1 MVETAYSDVRQS
13 LLRSSAS
20 AERCILMLLK
30 VRPRI
35 LSGYCQYVVTCG
47 QWSLVRCWVDQKK
60 LSRLGQMMSFPTRL
74 PMCHAIVSIGPS
86 LLIWF
91 QLENLNMVV
100 NVIWEYI
107 YRIQR
112 EVNWQ
117 KIFKMVRRAGRRQ
130 ETTNMRPKVIIRA
143 SKVIIEV
150 GAYDELPSDVFN
162 LPDESEYRCC
172 LADMVPAGW
181 LKRGGVCDKGV
192 NTDRIRREVD
202 LQKMFKTERQ
212 AGRR

>member
-1 MVETAYSDVRQS
+1 MVFQAGEV
-13 LLRSSAS
+13 LGV
-20 AERCILMLLK
+20 LLK

-35 LSGYCQYVVTCG
+35 LSGYRQSVVTCG
-47 QWSLVRCWVDQKK
+47 QWSLVRCLVDQKR
-60 LSRLGQMMSFPTRL
+60 LSRLGQMMSFLTRL
-74 PMCHAIVSIGPS
+74 PMCHAIASIGPL

-91 QLENLNMVV
+91 QLEDLNMVV

-130 ETTNMRPKVIIRA
+130 ETTNMRPQVIIRA

-150 GAYDELPSDVFN
+150 GAYDELPSEVVN

-172 LADMVPAGW
+172 LADMVPAGE
-181 LKRGGVCDKGV
+181 LEHGGVCDKGV
-192 NTDRIRREVD
+192 NTDPIRREVD

>member
-1 MVETAYSDVRQS
+1 MVFQAGEV
-13 LLRSSAS
+13 LG
-20 AERCILMLLK
+20 MLLK

-35 LSGYCQYVVTCG
+35 LSGYCQSVVTCG
-47 QWSLVRCWVDQKK
+47 QWSLVRCLVVQKR

-74 PMCHAIVSIGPS
+74 PMCHAIASIGPS

-91 QLENLNMVV
+91 QLENLN
-100 NVIWEYI
+100 VIWEYI
-107 YRIQR
+107 YRVQR

-117 KIFKMVRRAGRRQ
+117 KIFKMVRRAARRQ
-130 ETTNMRPKVIIRA
+130 ETTNMTPKVIIRA
-143 SKVIIEV
+143 PKVIIEV
-150 GAYDELPSDVFN
+150 GAYDELPTEVVN

-172 LADMVPAGW
+172 LADMVPDGE
-181 LKRGGVCDKGV
+181 LEHGGVCDKGV
-192 NTDRIRREVD
+192 NTDPVREVD

>member
-1 MVETAYSDVRQS
+1 
-13 LLRSSAS
+13 
-20 AERCILMLLK
+20 
-30 VRPRI
+30 
-35 LSGYCQYVVTCG
+35 
-47 QWSLVRCWVDQKK
+47 
-60 LSRLGQMMSFPTRL
+60 MSFLTRF
-74 PMCHAIVSIGPS
+74 PMCHAIASIGPA

-117 KIFKMVRRAGRRQ
+117 KIFKMVRRAARRQ
-130 ETTNMRPKVIIRA
+130 ETTNMTPKVIIRA

-150 GAYDELPSDVFN
+150 GAYDELPTEVVN
-162 LPDESEYRCC
+162 VPDESEYRCC
-172 LADMVPAGW
+172 LADTVPDGE
-181 LKRGGVCDKGV
+181 LEHSGVCDKGV
-192 NTDRIRREVD
+192 NTDPMREVD
-202 LQKMFKTERQ
+202 LKKTFKTERQ

>member
-1 MVETAYSDVRQS
+1 MAFQAGEV
-13 LLRSSAS
+13 LG
-20 AERCILMLLK
+20 MLLK

-35 LSGYCQYVVTCG
+35 LSGYCQSVVTCG
-47 QWSLVRCWVDQKK
+47 QWSPVRCLVDQKR

-74 PMCHAIVSIGPS
+74 PMCHAIASSGPS

-117 KIFKMVRRAGRRQ
+117 KIFKMVRWAARRQ
-130 ETTNMRPKVIIRA
+130 ETTNMTPKVIIRA

-150 GAYDELPSDVFN
+150 GAYDELPTEVVN

-172 LADMVPAGW
+172 LPDTVPDGE
-181 LKRGGVCDKGV
+181 LEHSGVCHKGV
-192 NTDRIRREVD
+192 NTDPMREVD
-202 LQKMFKTERQ
+202 LQQMFKTERQ